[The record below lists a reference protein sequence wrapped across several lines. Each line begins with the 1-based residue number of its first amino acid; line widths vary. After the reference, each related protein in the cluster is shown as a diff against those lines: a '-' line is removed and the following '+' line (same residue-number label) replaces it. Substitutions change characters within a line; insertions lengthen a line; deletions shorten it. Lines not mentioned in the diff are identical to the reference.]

1 MQTRKLK
8 VGQIIEAV
16 CQDFVQEGFGLSH
29 VQTNT
34 WSYPVKPL
42 TGFVWGVL
50 PHEHFLARVTRVKK
64 NHFHAVLLRIEEI
77 PNDVFKENVQK
88 DFQPSQTHFEHS
100 YWALFQVNKQ
110 RVPSLCENF
119 VLCGG
124 CKLLHLSYHDGALY
138 KEKWLHQQ
146 LSHKNIFPKKSW
158 RLLPKQIYHYR
169 NHVQVHINKH
179 KQRGFY
185 APFSYRTQEFPQS
198 GCLLFDQQ
206 NFDYTFPQE
215 LSLVR
220 CVRSRLN
227 LNENNIAQ
235 EVSTVELNSAQE
247 KQTEFTYQ
255 VHYPLGSCTQV
266 RLPTTAFFQVNQN
279 ILPQWLTI
287 MENWVRQLFYKN
299 NTLENHNS
307 NIAVL
312 ELFSGSGFISRLL
325 SYHFPLQ
332 VVGVDLLKK
341 EDIMRVHIE
350 NDKQGTPPLTDFA
363 HHYIHQNLLELEKIS
378 KANKEKI
385 KQKKFDMLLL
395 NPPRGG
401 FVPNSLHFLL
411 QQILPDFSAPILYSS
426 CNGST
431 LARDLEAFHGY
442 GYRLQELVF
451 MDFFPFTAHYES
463 LALLQKDH
471 G

>member
-16 CQDFVQEGFGLSH
+16 CHDFVQEGFGLSY

-34 WSYPVKPL
+34 WNYPIKPL

-64 NHFHAVLLRIEEI
+64 NHFHAVLLRQEEI
-77 PNDVFKENVQK
+77 PNEIFKANNHK
-88 DFQPSQTHFEHS
+88 SFQPSQNHFEHF
-100 YWALFQVNKQ
+100 YWALFKVSKQ
-110 RVPSLCENF
+110 RVPALCKNF
-119 VLCGG
+119 VACGG

-146 LSHKNIFPKKSW
+146 LSHKNIFPKKNW
-158 RLLPKQIYHYR
+158 RLLPKQLYRYR

-185 APFSYRTQEFPQS
+185 APFSYRTQEFPQN
-198 GCLLFDQQ
+198 GCLLFDQKK
-206 NFDYTFPQE
+206 FDLLFPQE

-227 LNENNIAQ
+227 LNEDNVAKDI
-235 EVSTVELNSAQE
+235 STVELNSVQE

-255 VHYPLGSCTQV
+255 IHYPLGSRTQV

-279 ILPQWLTI
+279 ILPQWLSVI
-287 MENWVRQLFYKN
+287 ENWIRQLFYKKN
-299 NTLENHNS
+299 NLKKENDKIS
-307 NIAVL
+307 VL

-332 VVGVDLLKK
+332 VVGIDLLKK
-341 EDIMRVHIE
+341 EDIMRVQIE
-350 NDKQGTPPLTDFA
+350 NDKWGTPSLQDFVQN
-363 HHYIHQNLLELEKIS
+363 YIYQNLLELEKIS
-378 KANKEKI
+378 AINKEKI
-385 KQKKFDMLLL
+385 RQKSFDLLLL

-401 FVPNSLHFLL
+401 FATSSIHFLFEK
-411 QQILPDFSAPILYSS
+411 ILPNFSSPIIYSS

-431 LARDLEAFHGY
+431 LARDLEVFVSY
-442 GYRLQELVF
+442 GYILEELVF
-451 MDFFPFTAHYES
+451 IDFFPFTAHYES
-463 LALLQKDH
+463 LVLLKKETI
-471 G
+471 